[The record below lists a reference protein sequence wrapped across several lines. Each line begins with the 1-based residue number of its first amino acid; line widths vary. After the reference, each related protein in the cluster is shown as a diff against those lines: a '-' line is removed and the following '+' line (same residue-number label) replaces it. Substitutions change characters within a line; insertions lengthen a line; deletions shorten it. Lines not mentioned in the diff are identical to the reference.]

1 MPGIRR
7 RTRGTMPAVIRLPED
22 ADPPV
27 SRRDVPR
34 EWLPHER
41 PTFPGS
47 PSTPLHPLRR
57 RLQFAAVGIV
67 VALTGGLSN
76 ALVTANLINLQGTLG
91 AYAWEMAWLP
101 AAYVMTNVSANLL
114 LVKFRQQFGLRL
126 FTEIFLVLY
135 ALIAFAHLF
144 VNDLGSAIAVRAA
157 HGLVGAALSTLG
169 LYYMIQ
175 AFPAR
180 LRLRAVV
187 IGLGLSQLALP
198 LARIFSTELLQFGEW
213 RGLYLFELGLAIVA
227 LACVLVLKLPPGDRI
242 KVFEKLDFATFAL
255 FASGTAALVAVLSL
269 GRALWWTETPWLGV
283 TLAVAIVL
291 LLAAVAIEHYRENP
305 LINTRWLASGTMVRL
320 GLSILL
326 IRIVLSEQSV
336 GAVGF
341 LQNVGLGNDQMHAL
355 YAWVLAGCIA
365 GIVVS
370 AMTIRPQHTA
380 FHLMFAVALI
390 AIGAFMD
397 ARSNNLTRPAQMYL
411 SQSLLAFGSTFF
423 IGPAMITGI
432 GSILSQPRNLIS
444 FVVLFGITQNVGG
457 LLGSSL
463 LGTFQVMREKFH
475 ASQLAEH
482 VTLIDPQVAAR
493 VQAGAGAYAHSLGDA
508 GLRNAAALR
517 ALGAG
522 VTREA
527 NVLAYNDVFLL
538 VGWLAIFT
546 LFWIYADVLWQRL
559 RATTAASA
567 PTSPAAPA
575 PSR

>member
-1 MPGIRR
+1 MAHRLAVND
-7 RTRGTMPAVIRLPED
+7 GTMRRANAIRLPED
-22 ADPPV
+22 ADPTV
-27 SRRDVPR
+27 SRRDAPR
-34 EWLPHER
+34 QWLPHER

-57 RLQFAAVGIV
+57 RIQFAVVGVI

-76 ALVTANLINLQGTLG
+76 ALVTANLVNLQGTLG

-114 LVKFRQQFGLRL
+114 LVKFRQQYGLRL

-175 AFPAR
+175 AFPNRFR
-180 LRLRAVV
+180 LKAVV
-187 IGLGLSQLALP
+187 IGLGVSQLALP
-198 LARIFSTELLQFGEW
+198 LARIFSTELLQYGEW

-227 LACVLVLKLPPGDRI
+227 LACVLVLKLPPGDRV
-242 KVFEKLDFATFAL
+242 KVFEKLDFATFVL
-255 FASGTAALVAVLSL
+255 FAAGAAGLAAVLSL
-269 GRALWWTETPWLGV
+269 GRVLWWTETPWLGV
-283 TLAVAIVL
+283 TLAMAIVCL
-291 LLAAVAIEHYRENP
+291 SAAVAIEHYREHP
-305 LINTRWLASGTMVRL
+305 LINTRWLPSGTMIRL

-341 LQNVGLGNDQMHAL
+341 LQNLGLNTDQMHVL
-355 YAWVLAGCIA
+355 YAWVLLGCVA
-365 GIVVS
+365 GIAAS
-370 AMTIRPQHTA
+370 ALTIRPEHTG

-390 AIGAFMD
+390 AIGAFLD
-397 ARSNNLTRPAQMYL
+397 ARSNNLTRPAQMYF
-411 SQSLLAFGSTFF
+411 SQCLLAFGSTFF

-432 GSILSQPRNLIS
+432 GSILAQPRNLIS
-444 FVVLFGITQNVGG
+444 FVVLFGMTQNMGG

-463 LGTFQVMREKFH
+463 LGSFQVIREKFH
-475 ASQLAEH
+475 ANQLAEH
-482 VTLIDPQVAAR
+482 VTLLDPQVAAR
-493 VQAGAGAYAHSLGDA
+493 VQAGAGAYAHSVGDA
-508 GLRNAAALR
+508 ALRNAAGLR
-517 ALGAG
+517 ALGAS

-527 NVLAYNDVFLL
+527 NVLAYNDVFWL

-546 LFWIYADVLWQRL
+546 LLWIHADVLWRRL
-559 RATTAASA
+559 RAA
-567 PTSPAAPA
+567 PAATSTPA
-575 PSR
+575 AAPP